1 MSSSPGSISQ
11 NLTVPLS
18 DVVRA
23 RVSESRVALPVRGTI
38 YARLNHISAVP
49 ARCRDAGYSLSRLQ
63 AIDSMITRIARMQ
76 QQLTPDVPAD
86 PVERQ
91 EAILEEA
98 ARQIVEG
105 FERQQANG
113 ASAQGLLLDLMA

>member
-1 MSSSPGSISQ
+1 
-11 NLTVPLS
+11 
-18 DVVRA
+18 
-23 RVSESRVALPVRGTI
+23 
-38 YARLNHISAVP
+38 
-49 ARCRDAGYSLSRLQ
+49 
-63 AIDSMITRIARMQ
+63 MITRIARMQ